1 MTYLAIILPRYNK
14 MIAGHSPTTCIKT
27 SVHCAAIG
35 DEWQSL
41 VMYCAQSIEYSKSGK
56 AAKKDIVMKRNVKR
70 KMPIATIVAGI
81 LFVGMLGT
89 TIYSVG
95 EMQKIKNNVKPV
107 PVQVVEVEK
116 EAPVQIVEVEK
127 ECPVLDDGL
136 KQEYIEFL
144 DQSVALT
151 RSDQKK
157 MLALADMLNSN
168 VKYLMAK
175 GDYKIARSFTKS
187 VEAVIEGSD
196 IRKHLAD
203 VYHMRLVQLR
213 GH

>member
-1 MTYLAIILPRYNK
+1 
-14 MIAGHSPTTCIKT
+14 
-27 SVHCAAIG
+27 
-35 DEWQSL
+35 
-41 VMYCAQSIEYSKSGK
+41 
-56 AAKKDIVMKRNVKR
+56 MKRNIKR
-70 KMPIATIVAGI
+70 RSSIATIVIGI
-81 LFVGMLGT
+81 LFVGMIGT

-95 EMQKIKNNVKPV
+95 EMQKMKNSAKPSEV
-107 PVQVVEVEK
+107 RIVEVEE

-144 DQSVALT
+144 DRSAALS
-151 RSDQKK
+151 RSDQKR
-157 MLALADMLNSN
+157 MLALADMLNEN
-168 VKYLMAK
+168 VKYLIAK

-187 VEAVIEGSD
+187 VEVVIEGSD